1 MPALVASLIAAAGFI
16 ISARLTRRFCNPAS
30 RLHIVDHPNERSLH
44 SRPTPRSGGI
54 AIFAAIIIGMAGVS
68 WWFQG
73 YSHLVWI
80 AAGMLLVA
88 GVSYVDD
95 RQGLP
100 VLYRLV
106 VHLLAAG
113 ILLWGGYLLSAVTL
127 PGAAWTLPMGVGAG
141 LTLLYVVWMVNLY
154 NFMDGMDGFAG
165 GMAVIGFGGLAVL
178 GGLAGNDLFFGT
190 NIVIAAA
197 SGGFLLYNFPPA
209 RIFMGDVGSSVLGF
223 LAAALSLWGVR
234 DGVFP
239 FWVALL
245 VFSPFVTDATVTL
258 VRRLVRGEKV
268 WQAHKT
274 HYYQRLVQLG
284 WGHRRTVLWEYVLMS
299 SCVVSALWAKSQL
312 PGVQGKMLLVW
323 CLVYLG
329 LILFVHHLER
339 WHKRIA

>member
-1 MPALVASLIAAAGFI
+1 MPALVASLIAAAGFL

-68 WWFQG
+68 WWFQD
-73 YSHLVWI
+73 YSHLAWI
-80 AAGMLLVA
+80 AVGMLLVA
-88 GVSYVDD
+88 AVSYVDD
-95 RQGLP
+95 RNGLP

-113 ILLWGGYLLSAVTL
+113 ILLRGGYLLSAVTL
-127 PGAAWTLPMGVGAG
+127 PGAVWTLPTGIGAG
-141 LTLLYVVWMVNLY
+141 LTMLYVVWMVNLY

-258 VRRLVRGEKV
+258 VRRLVRGERV

-299 SCVVSALWAKSQL
+299 SCVVSVLWAKSQL
-312 PGVQGKMLLVW
+312 PGVQVKMLLVW